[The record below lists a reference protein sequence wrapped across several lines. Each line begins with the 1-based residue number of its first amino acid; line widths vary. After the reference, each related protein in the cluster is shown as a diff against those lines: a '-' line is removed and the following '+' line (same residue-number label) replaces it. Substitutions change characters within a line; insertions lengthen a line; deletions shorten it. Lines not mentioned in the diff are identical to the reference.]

1 MKIKLLILAILLS
14 AVNIAMAYTITGT
27 VTSNGE
33 PLIGALVTRIEGN
46 DVAHAITNI
55 DGLYTVESVTKD
67 NVMLTAS
74 YVSHKTEIKTVDSA
88 VVNFDLEEIPEVPVE
103 LFMTLLENSALI
115 ELTTSAQLQ
124 SIGAKDLDL
133 RIFLSGN
140 NLVFSLQTPRRS
152 VSDFNFNVFPTTTIK
167 GYLQQLKS
175 EGNLDTFLTQM
186 QASGMKWVFGVYS
199 TSADKWL
206 EYKEYDAKQIRKLL

>member
-55 DGLYTVESVTKD
+55 DGHYTVESVTKD
-67 NVMLTAS
+67 NVMVTAS
-74 YVSHKTEIKTVDSA
+74 YVSYKTEIKTVDSA
-88 VVNFDLEEIPEVPVE
+88 VVNFDLEEIPDVPVD
-103 LFMTLLENSALI
+103 FFRTLLENSKLLEPMLNSQI
-115 ELTTSAQLQ
+115 Q
-124 SIGAKDLDL
+124 SMGAKGFDFRL
-133 RIFLSGN
+133 FLSGN
-140 NLVFSLQTPRRS
+140 NLVFAIQTPRRS
-152 VSDFNFNVFPTTTIK
+152 VSDFNFKGFPTTTIK

-175 EGNLDTFLTQM
+175 EGELETFLTQM
-186 QASGMKWVFGVYS
+186 QASGMKWAFGVYS